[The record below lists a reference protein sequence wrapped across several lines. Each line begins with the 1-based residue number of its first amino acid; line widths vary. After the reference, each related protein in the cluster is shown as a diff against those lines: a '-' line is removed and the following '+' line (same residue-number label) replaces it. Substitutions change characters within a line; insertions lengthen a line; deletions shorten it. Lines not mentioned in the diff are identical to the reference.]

1 MENQSILYNRNFV
14 FSWLDNIKVQL
25 DEVKKNVIQYKNQG
39 YQIIGYGAPTKAT
52 LLLEFSN
59 LGKQHLAF
67 IIEDNNL
74 KKEKFLSNGIKI
86 KSINHLPKNSKILIL
101 ILAWN
106 FANDII
112 KKLKQLGI
120 KSDIIIPLPKFR
132 KITI

>member
-1 MENQSILYNRNFV
+1 M
-14 FSWLDNIKVQL
+14 
-25 DEVKKNVIQYKNQG
+25 
-39 YQIIGYGAPTKAT
+39 
-52 LLLEFSN
+52 LLEFSN

-112 KKLKQLGI
+112 KKLKQHGI
-120 KSDIIIPLPKFR
+120 KSDIIVPLPTFK
-132 KITI
+132 KIKI

>member
-1 MENQSILYNRNFV
+1 MRHDDNLSVHDKLYQTNYFLIL
-14 FSWLDNIKVQL
+14 S
-25 DEVKKNVIQYKNQG
+25 KNVIKYKNEG

-74 KKEKFLSNGIKI
+74 KKDKFLSNGIKI
-86 KSINHLPKNSKILIL
+86 KSINHVQKKSKILIL

-112 KKLKQLGI
+112 KKLKQHGI
-120 KSDIIIPLPKFR
+120 KSDIIVPLPTFK
-132 KITI
+132 KIKI